1 MTQLTTPYNFV
12 PLSNTV
18 YFPPWAQASQLS
30 HDAPLQNGWCGTLRI
45 RITASTPLLVAGT
58 QNGAERHP
66 VKVMDKYA
74 IPGSSLRGMLRNVLE
89 IATFGKFGRAVNDR
103 AMSIR
108 DLTPSSDVYR
118 QQINDHTV
126 HAGWLK
132 LASGNGT
139 QLAAIEPTEKLRM
152 DVVEAKEWADETKSE
167 GKDSYEMYTEE
178 IDPDTRKLTD
188 WVVVR
193 TGSVPKKRED
203 FLFRHLPSKPAL
215 PISRDLFQQ
224 FAAAHQNNPLWA
236 NKQGQPG
243 DLQKRLMGGMRIPVF
258 FIYDPKNKTR
268 IQAFGLAYMFRVP
281 YRHSLHDAIGFS
293 GTAHHDQ
300 SRLDF
305 CEALLGLIHD
315 GEENHPA
322 SLRSRVGF
330 GLALATQA
338 KPHPD
343 KLGIDVVLN
352 EPKPSFYPAYISPD
366 KNGNAKTLMSE
377 RPQLAGWKRYP
388 VRGQAAPQ
396 NTNVSIKGKTND
408 NIGSKL
414 FPLQT
419 GATFEGD
426 ITLHNIHP
434 EELGGLLW
442 ALTWGQQPHLRH
454 SLGMGRPFGLG
465 SIQIEVTQLDLR
477 HNADASQDMHHST
490 AKDPSA
496 LAQAIQHL
504 LQPFAQAMELG
515 VKNWASSD
523 QMKELQAMAN
533 PALGDRTAPQLRYMP
548 LEDHRLVKGGKGN
561 TAQTL
566 KRFTVITQPQR

>member
-12 PLSNTV
+12 PLSNKV
-18 YFPPWAQASQLS
+18 FFPAWAKDGRQLS

-45 RITASTPLLVAGT
+45 RLTAETPLLVAGT

-66 VKVMDKYA
+66 LKVMDKYA
-74 IPGSSLRGMLRNVLE
+74 IPGSSVRGMLRNVLE

-108 DLTPSSDVYR
+108 DLTPSGEVYR
-118 QQINDHTV
+118 QQINAHTV

-132 LASGNGT
+132 FASGHGA
-139 QLAAIEPTEKLRM
+139 QLATIEPTEMLRM

-167 GKDSYEMYTEE
+167 GKDPYEMYTEE
-178 IDPDTRKLTD
+178 PDPVTRKLTD

-193 TGSVPKKRED
+193 TGPVSKKRED

-215 PISRDLFQQ
+215 PISRELFQQ
-224 FAAAHQNNPLWA
+224 FAAAHQHNPLWS

-243 DLQKRLMGGMRIPVF
+243 DLQKRLMEGKRIPVF

-281 YRHSLHDAIGFS
+281 YRHSLHQAIGS
-293 GTAHHDQ
+293 KDSPHHDQ

-305 CEALLGLIHD
+305 CEALFGLIHD
-315 GEENHPA
+315 GEDDHPQ

-330 GLALATQA
+330 GVALATQA

-343 KLGIDVVLN
+343 NKGIDVVLN
-352 EPKPSFYPAYISPD
+352 EPKPSFYPAYI
-366 KNGNAKTLMSE
+366 KGGQTLMSD

-414 FPLQT
+414 FPLQK

-426 ITLHNIHP
+426 ITLHNLHP

-442 ALTWGQQPHLRH
+442 ALTWGQQANLRH
-454 SLGMGRPFGLG
+454 SLGMGRPFGYG
-465 SIQIEVTQLDLR
+465 SLKVEVIWLDLR
-477 HNADASQDMHHST
+477 HNSDASQSQNLRSPQD
-490 AKDPSA
+490 
-496 LAQAIQHL
+496 QAAMAEAIRQL
-504 LQPFAQAMELG
+504 MQPFTQTMETAIG
-515 VKNWASSD
+515 QWASSEPM
-523 QMKELQAMAN
+523 QELQAMAN
-533 PALGDRTAPQLRYMP
+533 PALGDRAASQLRYMP
-548 LEDHRLVKGGKGN
+548 LNDHRLVKGGKGN
-561 TAQTL
+561 PAQNL
-566 KRFTVITQPQR
+566 KRFTVISQPQR